1 MKRYFPLLFLL
12 LLLLAACSDT
22 AASQSA
28 ATPTS
33 TPTPGITPTP
43 TIPTVPSRNV
53 QFMTSDHLKLA
64 GLLFGHG
71 KVAVI
76 CSHMLHSTGQIWS
89 DSGIAQQLAQR
100 GYLVL
105 TYDFRGN
112 GDSQGRSDITKL
124 DVDLRAAMTFIRQQG
139 ATKIILMGASMG
151 GSATLDVASKVP
163 VAATITLS
171 APMNFEVDL
180 TNEVPKI
187 SAPKLFINSQD
198 DDYAQ
203 DTQQMFASARPPKEI
218 HLYPGSAHGTYIFDG
233 NNSADL
239 TARILAF
246 VARYVPAS

>member
-1 MKRYFPLLFLL
+1 MKRYFSLLFLL
-12 LLLLAACSDT
+12 LLLTACGGT
-22 AASQSA
+22 TASQPAPS
-28 ATPTS
+28 
-33 TPTPGITPTP
+33 PTPIPAITPTP
-43 TIPTVPSRNV
+43 TIPDIPSRKV
-53 QFMTSDHLKLA
+53 QFVTPDHVKLT
-64 GLLFGHG
+64 GLLFGRG
-71 KVAVI
+71 QVAVV
-76 CSHMLHSTGQIWS
+76 CSHMRRSTKQIWS

-112 GDSQGRSDITKL
+112 GDSEGKSDITKL
-124 DVDLRAAMTFIRQQG
+124 DVDLRAAMAFIHQQG

-163 VAATITLS
+163 VAAAITLS
-171 APMNFEVDL
+171 APLNFEVDL

-187 SAPKLFINSQD
+187 SVPKLFINSQN

-203 DTQQMFASARPPKEI
+203 DTQQMFDSARPPKEI
-218 HLYPGSAHGTYIFDG
+218 HLYPGGAHGTAIFDG
-233 NNSADL
+233 DNGADL